1 MYILQYQTYQIKKL
15 HFWTLYE
22 KGGMN
27 AEKIV
32 EFIDENIKGKYKK
45 HLIIMDKWVIIKA
58 KGERYCREVKE

>member
-1 MYILQYQTYQIKKL
+1 
-15 HFWTLYE
+15 
-22 KGGMN
+22 MN